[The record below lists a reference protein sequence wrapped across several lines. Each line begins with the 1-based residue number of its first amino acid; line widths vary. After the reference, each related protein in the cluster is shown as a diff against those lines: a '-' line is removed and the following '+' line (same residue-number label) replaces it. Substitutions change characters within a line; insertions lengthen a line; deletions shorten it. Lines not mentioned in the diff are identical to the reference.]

1 MLLVNA
7 TFVAQQHVN
16 EKYLC
21 VVVSPTQHQSIKA
34 NHSAEYTLA
43 CMSTI
48 CIFRDVRWYIYIY
61 SPTWNV
67 HEQCT
72 FHVGL
77 YIYTSGWQQPG
88 PPLPQLISYGPTFKA
103 ISHCFCI
110 FLGTKC
116 LASGF
121 SDRRGLLICRC
132 YCEALKAMLVGEVY

>member
-1 MLLVNA
+1 MLMKSIYVS
-7 TFVAQQHVN
+7 
-16 EKYLC
+16 LC
-21 VVVSPTQHQSIKA
+21 PQLNINQSKLITVQST
-34 NHSAEYTLA
+34 HLHA
-43 CMSTI
+43 CPQSVFLETS
-48 CIFRDVRWYIYIY
+48 VGTYIY

-88 PPLPQLISYGPTFKA
+88 PPPLPQLISYGPTFKA